1 MLVDFFN
8 GGLDE
13 SISFDLFW
21 DSFEDIVDLLV
32 IFAGWIV
39 ISVDGFLEFERFLIR
54 SVRSVRRRNI
64 LFLVMRSHF
73 TQTLPLASHLI
84 LPVRFVTPRTI
95 EYIFVLGQGSLIGR
109 HYVVM
114 IHVKILLQM
123 PTFFRNHIAW
133 TSHLHF
139 SHDCFI
145 WIFKIILLSIINLTT
160 SLRQRNH
167 TTHILD
173 LQFPSILFIQVLWC
187 DEV

>member
-1 MLVDFFN
+1 MVVGSIEDKTDSQQILQICMIGLPLQSLFEDVNCINESVVFEMLVNLFN

-13 SISFDLFW
+13 SISFDLFR
-21 DSFEDIVDLLV
+21 DSFEDVVDLLV
-32 IFAGWIV
+32 ILAGRIV
-39 ISVDGFLEFERFLIR
+39 IPVDGFLEFERFLIG

-64 LFLVMRSHF
+64 LFLVVRSHF

-123 PTFFRNHIAW
+123 PTFFRNHIA
-133 TSHLHF
+133 
-139 SHDCFI
+139 
-145 WIFKIILLSIINLTT
+145 
-160 SLRQRNH
+160 
-167 TTHILD
+167 
-173 LQFPSILFIQVLWC
+173 
-187 DEV
+187 